1 MLPSKRKG
9 VGVAMVTH
17 LGFDKGVG
25 AHFTPRVVLLGEQ
38 VGCGGWCFS
47 LLLQDLSLSVLR
59 L

>member
-25 AHFTPRVVLLGEQ
+25 AHFTPRVVRLGEQ
-38 VGCGGWCFS
+38 VGCGGWCF
-47 LLLQDLSLSVLR
+47 
-59 L
+59 